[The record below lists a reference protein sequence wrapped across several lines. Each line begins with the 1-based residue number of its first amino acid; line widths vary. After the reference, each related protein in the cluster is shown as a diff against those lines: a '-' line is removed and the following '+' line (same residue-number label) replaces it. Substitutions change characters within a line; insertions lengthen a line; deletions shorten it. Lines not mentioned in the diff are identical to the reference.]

1 MPMED
6 LKTIIASQG
15 ISVPSCDGAAPM
27 TAKEY
32 EQAKVDSYNA
42 SEGTLHLHDGYNCPL
57 CKNRGFTASLGY
69 NQAVGY
75 YYEMLSPCKCGK
87 IRAAI
92 GRLERSGLKDVV
104 KKYTFAT
111 YEIHEG
117 WQQTIK
123 EKAKAFC
130 RQLDSGAWFFIGG
143 QSGAGKT
150 HICTAIAVKCIK
162 AGMNCKYMLWRDE
175 IARIKA
181 IVNEPDLYKQAMD
194 ELKQTDVLYIDDLF
208 KGGKDDF
215 GRYKPPTAADINA
228 AFEIINYRYNTNRLT
243 IISSERTLN
252 DLNAIDEA
260 IAGRIAE
267 KSKPGGYCISLRPD
281 ASKNWRMKGVTEL

>member
-1 MPMED
+1 MED
-6 LKTIIASQG
+6 LKTLIASQG
-15 ISVPSCDGAAPM
+15 ISVPSFDGAAPM

-42 SEGTLHLHDGYNCPL
+42 SEGDLHLLDGYNCEK
-57 CKNRGFTASLGY
+57 CKNKGFIAELSHNESY
-69 NQAVGY
+69 GY
-75 YYEMLSPCKCGK
+75 YSETLVPCKCNK
-87 IRAAI
+87 IRNAI
-92 GRLERSGLKDVV
+92 RRLERSGLKDVV
-104 KKYTFAT
+104 KKYTFAS
-111 YEIHEG
+111 YEAAEG

-123 EKAKAFC
+123 EKAEAFC
-130 RQLDSGAWFFIGG
+130 RQLDSGDWFFIGG

-162 AGMNCKYMLWRDE
+162 AGQNVKYMLWRDE

-181 IVNEPDLYKQAMD
+181 IVNEPELYRQAMD

-208 KGGKDDF
+208 KGGKDEL
-215 GRYKPPTAADINA
+215 GRYKPPTAADVNA

-243 IISSERTLN
+243 IISSERTLT

-281 ASKNWRMKGVTEL
+281 AKKNWRMNGITEL